1 MPTVYLGTTI
11 PSYLVARPSRD
22 LVVAAHQQIT
32 QEWWATAR
40 DRFEILVS
48 EAVIDE
54 IGNGDSEWA
63 AKRLELAR
71 DLPFLAS
78 SEDVVFLF
86 EACDSRLLLPERA
99 RADLAHIAF
108 AVAYRLDFLVTWNC
122 KHIANAAVV
131 RRLLAI
137 NGELGRATPLIV
149 TPEEL
154 LEFAGEVEP

>member
-40 DRFEILVS
+40 DRFEIFVS
-48 EAVIDE
+48 EAVLGE
-54 IGNGDSEWA
+54 IRKGDSEWA
-63 AKRLELAR
+63 ARRLGVVREL
-71 DLPFLAS
+71 PVLAG
-78 SEDVVFLF
+78 SEDVDFLV
-86 EACDSRLLLPERA
+86 ETYDSRLLLPQQA